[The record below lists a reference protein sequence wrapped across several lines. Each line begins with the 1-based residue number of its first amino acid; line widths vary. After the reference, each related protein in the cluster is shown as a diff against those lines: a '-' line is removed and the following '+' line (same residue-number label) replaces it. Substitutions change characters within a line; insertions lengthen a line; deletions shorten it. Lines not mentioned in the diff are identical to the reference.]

1 MLHSVCILV
10 TGCTNGDVRLVNG
23 ATGRGRVE
31 ICSENSWGTICNDDW
46 DESEAVVVCR
56 QLNFNDGQGEHCQ
69 TISCINKIYY
79 HLAGWFQ

>member
-1 MLHSVCILV
+1 M

-31 ICSENSWGTICNDDW
+31 ICSGNSWGTICNDDW

-69 TISCINKIYY
+69 TIIAILIGMICYSKYCLYII
-79 HLAGWFQ
+79 